1 MRIGTDSG
9 IAFDLLSA
17 TDPIWRRQQMG
28 SGVGPVV
35 FQYDDTTLPHRT
47 EVNDGKLSSD
57 SGVALKRVRVP
68 VANESVLRHVQADT
82 TPLEVWE
89 GTVISVD
96 REAELMHV
104 VLDAKVGG
112 SVRHT
117 AEIALDEVS
126 EQDRDLIVDGAV
138 FYLTLYKLTV
148 PSVENRQEL
157 RFRRRPSWSEAQ
169 VRQIDQDASEFL
181 AKMKPL
187 PSAV

>member
-9 IAFDLLSA
+9 IASDLLSA
-17 TDPIWRRQQMG
+17 TDPIWRRQRVR
-28 SGVGPVV
+28 SSVGPVV
-35 FQYDDTTLPHRT
+35 FQHDYTTLPRRT
-47 EVNDGKLSSD
+47 EANDGMLSSD
-57 SGVALKRVRVP
+57 SGVPLKRVRVP
-68 VANESVLRHVQADT
+68 FANESVLRHVQADT

-89 GTVISVD
+89 GTVISIN

-104 VLDAKVGG
+104 ALDAKVSG

-117 AEIALDEVS
+117 AEIALDDVS
-126 EQDRDLIVDGAV
+126 EQDRDLIVEGAV

-169 VRQIDQDASEFL
+169 MREIEQDASEFL

-187 PSAV
+187 PTAV